1 MEYKHS
7 NRYSLFTAITMIVGI
22 CIGSGIFFKAD
33 NVLKATN
40 GSIFLG
46 VVLFALGAI
55 AIIFGGLS
63 VAELASRT
71 NKPGGVITYSEEF
84 VGMRYAS
91 AFGWFHTLVY
101 YPALTFV
108 ISFVIGIYMTTLF
121 GWDMGVGG
129 WCLIGVAFTTICFI
143 YNTLS
148 PKFGGFFQDA
158 TCIIKLIPLVLL
170 AFFGLVWGDPSSGFA
185 NLAEQTQNSGKWVMG
200 ISAVVFSYDG
210 WIIST
215 SIAHEIRDSKKNL
228 PRALI
233 IAPLIVLFI
242 YLAYFISISTY
253 LGSATIM
260 ETGDNAVYR
269 MAEEFLGGAF
279 SKLVLVFVI
288 ISVMGTLNGV
298 ILGGIRLPYGL
309 ALRGSAIPHAKW
321 FSKENEKLGMPVHSS
336 IFMYFISM
344 VWGLIHY
351 LTCSSGLLGNS
362 DISEIAICASY
373 ILYLVFYWKV
383 FQLWRKGEIKSFF
396 RGVICPMFA
405 TIGVGFVVYGSLIG
419 GWLYVLYLSISAV
432 VIAIGVMYY
441 NRHEKRKGVH

>member
-1 MEYKHS
+1 
-7 NRYSLFTAITMIVGI
+7 
-22 CIGSGIFFKAD
+22 
-33 NVLKATN
+33 
-40 GSIFLG
+40 
-46 VVLFALGAI
+46 
-55 AIIFGGLS
+55 
-63 VAELASRT
+63 
-71 NKPGGVITYSEEF
+71 
-84 VGMRYAS
+84 
-91 AFGWFHTLVY
+91 
-101 YPALTFV
+101 
-108 ISFVIGIYMTTLF
+108 
-121 GWDMGVGG
+121 
-129 WCLIGVAFTTICFI
+129 
-143 YNTLS
+143 LS

-170 AFFGLVWGDPSSGFA
+170 AFFGLVWGDPSTGFA
-185 NLAEQTQNSGKWVMG
+185 NIAEQTQNSGKWVMG
-200 ISAVVFSYDG
+200 IGAVVFSYDG

-233 IAPLIVLFI
+233 IAPVIVLFI

-321 FSKENEKLGMPVHSS
+321 FSQENEKLGMPVHSS
-336 IFMYFISM
+336 IFMYLISL

-351 LTCSSGLLGNS
+351 LTCKTGLLGNS

-396 RGVICPMFA
+396 RGVICPIFA

-432 VIAIGVMYY
+432 VIIIGVMYY
-441 NRHEKRKGVH
+441 NHHAKQKTLQ